1 MHRVV
6 DRIPVVVQDGIL
18 ALLVI
23 AVSLTE
29 LATSDDKM
37 TPGEQRMA
45 TALLVAEGAVL
56 VGRRVHP
63 VLVWLAAGCLV
74 SAYGLGPYP
83 DPALHFGALIAV
95 YSVAAHTS
103 RRTAAVTGVIT
114 LAAVVTVLLVDGDAD
129 LADWA
134 VNVLT
139 LATAWLLGDLM
150 RTQRA
155 YAAEVA
161 SRAAQ
166 RELQQ
171 AEEAHR
177 AVLEERARI
186 SRELHDVTAHHV
198 SVMAIQAEA
207 GQALLPGSPDEAAQ
221 VFGRIADTARLALG
235 DLRRLL
241 GVLAAEDDAGAD
253 GSRAPQPGLDRL
265 DDLVEQ
271 VRHAGLAVDLH
282 VEGQAAPLPAGR
294 RRLGLPDR
302 AGGPHQRAP
311 PRRPGPGRRRG
322 ALRLGRGGRRG
333 DRRRRGRPVRR
344 LDRPTRSRP
353 RRHAGAGVA
362 ARRLAGGR
370 AAPGWRVPGA
380 GDPAGMTPRVLLV
393 DDQELVRAG
402 FRLILEAADVPVVGE
417 AADGAEAVV
426 LAAQLRPDVVL
437 MDVRMPVMDG
447 IEATRRIRRAGTTR
461 RGCSCSRPSGS
472 TSTSSTPCAP
482 APAASC

>member
-18 ALLVI
+18 AVLVI
-23 AVSLTE
+23 AVSLIE
-29 LATSDDKM
+29 LAASDDQM

-114 LAAVVTVLLVDGDAD
+114 LAAVVAVLLVDGDAD

-139 LATAWLLGDLM
+139 LATAWLLGDLL

-155 YAAEVA
+155 YTAEVA

-253 GSRAPQPGLDRL
+253 GARAPQPGLDRL

-282 VEGQAAPLPAGR
+282 VEGRAAPLPAAVDVSAYR
-294 RRLGLPDR
+294 IV
-302 AGGPHQRAP
+302 QE
-311 PRRPGPGRRRG
+311 
-322 ALRLGRGGRRG
+322 ALTNVL
-333 DRRRRGRPVRR
+333 
-344 LDRPTRSRP
+344 
-353 RRHAGAGVA
+353 RHAGSARAGVVV
-362 ARRLAGGR
+362 RYGS
-370 AAPGWRVPGA
+370 GA
-380 GDPAGMTPRVLLV
+380 
-393 DDQELVRAG
+393 
-402 FRLILEAADVPVVGE
+402 VVVE
-417 AADGAEAVV
+417 VTDDGAA
-426 LAAQLRPDVVL
+426 
-437 MDVRMPVMDG
+437 
-447 IEATRRIRRAGTTR
+447 
-461 RGCSCSRPSGS
+461 
-472 TSTSSTPCAP
+472 TSST
-482 APAASC
+482 ASTDPPGRGLVGMRERASLLGGSLEAGPRQGGGFRVLATLPV

>member
-1 MHRVV
+1 MEVRALVHRVI

-18 ALLVI
+18 AVLVI

-29 LATSDDKM
+29 LAASDDTM
-37 TPGEQRMA
+37 TTGEQRMA

-114 LAAVVTVLLVDGDAD
+114 LAAVVSVLLVDGDAD

-139 LATAWLLGDLM
+139 LATAWLLGDLL

-155 YAAEVA
+155 YTAEVA

-207 GQALLPGSPDEAAQ
+207 GQALLPGSPDEAAE

-241 GVLAAEDDAGAD
+241 EVLAAEDDAAAD
-253 GSRAPQPGLDRL
+253 GTRAPQPGLDRL
-265 DDLVEQ
+265 GDLVEQ

-282 VEGQAAPLPAGR
+282 VEGQAAPLPAAVDVSAYR
-294 RRLGLPDR
+294 IV
-302 AGGPHQRAP
+302 QE
-311 PRRPGPGRRRG
+311 
-322 ALRLGRGGRRG
+322 ALTNVL
-333 DRRRRGRPVRR
+333 
-344 LDRPTRSRP
+344 
-353 RRHAGAGVA
+353 RHAGSARAGVVVRYGSGAVVVEVTDDGAPDSSA
-362 ARRLAGGR
+362 ASTDPPGRGLVGMRERASLLGGSLEAGPRQG
-370 AAPGWRVPGA
+370 GGF
-380 GDPAGMTPRVLLV
+380 RVLATL
-393 DDQELVRAG
+393 
-402 FRLILEAADVPVVGE
+402 PV
-417 AADGAEAVV
+417 
-426 LAAQLRPDVVL
+426 
-437 MDVRMPVMDG
+437 
-447 IEATRRIRRAGTTR
+447 
-461 RGCSCSRPSGS
+461 
-472 TSTSSTPCAP
+472 
-482 APAASC
+482 

>member
-1 MHRVV
+1 VEVRALVHRVL

-18 ALLVI
+18 AAVVI

-29 LATSDDKM
+29 LATSDDTM

-56 VGRRVHP
+56 VARRVHP
-63 VLVWLAAGCLV
+63 VVVWLVSGCLV

-95 YSVAAHTS
+95 YSVASHTS
-103 RRTAAVTGVIT
+103 RRTAAVAGVIT
-114 LAAVVTVLLVDGDAD
+114 LAAVVAVLLVDGDAD

-155 YAAEVA
+155 YTTEVA
-161 SRAAQ
+161 SRAAL

-171 AEEAHR
+171 AEEAER
-177 AVLEERARI
+177 AVLDERARI
-186 SRELHDVTAHHV
+186 SRELHDVTAHHI

-241 GVLAAEDDAGAD
+241 GVLAAQDDAGDDAGAD
-253 GSRAPQPGLDRL
+253 GVRAPQPGLGRL

-271 VRHAGLAVDLH
+271 VRQAGLAVDLR
-282 VEGQAAPLPAGR
+282 VEGEATALPAAVDVSAYR
-294 RRLGLPDR
+294 IV
-302 AGGPHQRAP
+302 QE
-311 PRRPGPGRRRG
+311 
-322 ALRLGRGGRRG
+322 ALTNVL
-333 DRRRRGRPVRR
+333 
-344 LDRPTRSRP
+344 
-353 RRHAGAGVA
+353 RHAGSARAGVVVRYGSGA
-362 ARRLAGGR
+362 VVVQVTDDGERGSS
-370 AAPGWRVPGA
+370 AAPT
-380 GDPAGMTPRVLLV
+380 DPTGRGLVGMRERASLL
-393 DDQELVRAG
+393 G
-402 FRLILEAADVPVVGE
+402 GSLEAGPRQG
-417 AADGAEAVV
+417 GGFQV
-426 LAAQLRPDVVL
+426 LATL
-437 MDVRMPVMDG
+437 PV
-447 IEATRRIRRAGTTR
+447 
-461 RGCSCSRPSGS
+461 
-472 TSTSSTPCAP
+472 
-482 APAASC
+482 

>member
-1 MHRVV
+1 VGTVSEVEVRALVHRVT

-18 ALLVI
+18 ALVVI
-23 AVSLTE
+23 AVSLID
-29 LATSDDKM
+29 LATTDDTM
-37 TPGEQRMA
+37 TPGEQRIA
-45 TALLVAEGAVL
+45 SALLVTEGAVL

-83 DPALHFGALIAV
+83 DPAMHFGALIAV

-103 RRTAAVTGVIT
+103 RRTAAVTGAIT
-114 LAAVVTVLLVDGDAD
+114 LAAVVAVLLVDSDAD

-155 YAAEVA
+155 YTAEVA

-166 RELQQ
+166 REQQQ

-207 GQALLPGSPDEAAQ
+207 GQALLPGSPDRAAQ
-221 VFGRIADTARLALG
+221 VLGRIADTARLALG

-241 GVLAAEDDAGAD
+241 GVLAAEDDEGDDDDGA
-253 GSRAPQPGLDRL
+253 RAPQPGLDRL
-265 DDLVEQ
+265 EDLVEQ

-282 VEGQAAPLPAGR
+282 VEGQVAPLPAAVDVSAYR
-294 RRLGLPDR
+294 IV
-302 AGGPHQRAP
+302 QE
-311 PRRPGPGRRRG
+311 
-322 ALRLGRGGRRG
+322 ALTNVL
-333 DRRRRGRPVRR
+333 
-344 LDRPTRSRP
+344 
-353 RRHAGAGVA
+353 RHAGSARAGVVVRYGSGA
-362 ARRLAGGR
+362 VVVEVTDDG
-370 AAPGWRVPGA
+370 APGSSTASTGPPGR
-380 GDPAGMTPRVLLV
+380 GLVGMRERAWLLGGSLEAEPRQGGGFRVLATL
-393 DDQELVRAG
+393 
-402 FRLILEAADVPVVGE
+402 PV
-417 AADGAEAVV
+417 
-426 LAAQLRPDVVL
+426 
-437 MDVRMPVMDG
+437 
-447 IEATRRIRRAGTTR
+447 
-461 RGCSCSRPSGS
+461 
-472 TSTSSTPCAP
+472 
-482 APAASC
+482 